1 MRKGRDRKTKRRTA
15 GQGNAGLGARMVA
28 QAVSLRGKPWH
39 MAPPQPEDLRT
50 MVLDKLLAYNKIG
63 LIWLEGRL
71 DADTELYGKA
81 GVLHSVALVSLIM
94 DLEDEIL
101 TRYGKVVVIG
111 DQKIFSRAQSPFKN
125 VSLLSNY
132 LIELIDHG

>member
-1 MRKGRDRKTKRRTA
+1 
-15 GQGNAGLGARMVA
+15 MV
-28 QAVSLRGKPWH
+28 RPHPDDIFK
-39 MAPPQPEDLRT
+39 
-50 MVLDKLLAYNKIG
+50 MVHAKILAYNNIG
-63 LIWLEGRL
+63 LIRLEHEL
-71 DADTELYGKA
+71 LADTELYGKA